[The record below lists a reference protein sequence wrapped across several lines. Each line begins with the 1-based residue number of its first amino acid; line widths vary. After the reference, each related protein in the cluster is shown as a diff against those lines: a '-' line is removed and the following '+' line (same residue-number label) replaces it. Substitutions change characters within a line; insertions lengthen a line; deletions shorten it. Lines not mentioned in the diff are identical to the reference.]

1 MKEHIKPVLRTS
13 PLEPPSSSTY
23 GHLDG
28 RSEAIPLID
37 KSAVRSKP
45 DDRLVSLVSPATIEA
60 EQYRTLSM
68 MLEQRRHSGLLQA
81 VAVSSPTM
89 GDGKTVTSI
98 NLAGALA
105 QSPQARVLL
114 IDADFRKPSVPTQMG
129 LRDGSVLGLRDA
141 ILNPNLALKDI
152 VRRLPAYNLSV
163 ATVGRAQVMPH
174 EIFKSTRFAELIDE
188 ARREFEWIILDTAPL
203 VLAPDCLMMGRSVDG
218 FLMIVAAHKTSRKE
232 VAEALN
238 IIGPSKL
245 LGLVFNNDDGL
256 LESYGYRTYLS
267 VAQAQQDDL
276 ARQD

>member
-1 MKEHIKPVLRTS
+1 MEKA
-13 PLEPPSSSTY
+13 
-23 GHLDG
+23 
-28 RSEAIPLID
+28 AI
-37 KSAVRSKP
+37 RSKP

-60 EQYRTLSM
+60 EQYRTLGM
-68 MLEQRRHSGLLQA
+68 MLEQRRHSGLLQ
-81 VAVSSPTM
+81 VVGVSSPTM

-98 NLAGALA
+98 NLAGALS

-114 IDADFRKPSVPTQMG
+114 VDADFRKPSVPTQMG
-129 LRDGSVLGLRDA
+129 LRDGAVLGLRDA

-163 ATVGRAQVMPH
+163 ATVGRAQIMPH

-188 ARREFEWIILDTAPL
+188 ARREYEWIILDTAPL

-218 FLMIVAAHKTSRKE
+218 FVMIVSAHKTSKKE

-267 VAQAQQDDL
+267 VSQAQQEEL
-276 ARQD
+276 SRQE